1 MKLKKT
7 KKAKKPELKEEMLR
21 TMLALNYL
29 SQIRITEEMYSLSI
43 SLINYIQKICKYFK
57 MNPEIAERLWEQS
70 IISVNDPYI
79 QQEAEKNIF

>member
-1 MKLKKT
+1 MKLKKA
-7 KKAKKPELKEEMLR
+7 KRPKKPELREEMLR

-43 SLINYIQKICKYFK
+43 SLINYIQQICKYIK
-57 MNPEIAERLWEQS
+57 INPEIAERLWEQS

>member
-7 KKAKKPELKEEMLR
+7 KKPELKEEMLR
-21 TMLALNYL
+21 TMFALNYL

-43 SLINYIQKICKYFK
+43 SLINYILQICKYFK

-79 QQEAEKNIF
+79 QQEAEKNLI